1 MSERMQWSEA
11 EAVVRAY
18 RAEHGVTDE
27 IDVSTLARALGT
39 DVANVR
45 RLAGR
50 KPRFVDRSGLLS
62 AGIAVAVI
70 AAAFAFAGPSL
81 LRKNPLLAS
90 LMPAPRV
97 EQTFE
102 IAPMPPMPA
111 TASFSLRSQD
121 FESYPAKVLVFEQHR
136 ENM

>member
-18 RAEHGVTDE
+18 RAEHGMTDE
-27 IDVSTLARALGT
+27 IDVATLALALGT

-62 AGIAVAVI
+62 AGIAITVI

-81 LRKNPLLAS
+81 LKKNPLLAS
-90 LMPAPRV
+90 LMPAPAV
-97 EQTFE
+97 EPPTFE
-102 IAPMPPMPA
+102 IAPLPPMPA
-111 TASFSLRSQD
+111 TASFSMRLDGR
-121 FESYPAKVLVFEQHR
+121 ESKVWVIERTH

>member
-18 RAEHGVTDE
+18 RAEHGMTDE
-27 IDVSTLARALGT
+27 IDVATLALALGT

-50 KPRFVDRSGLLS
+50 KPRFIDRSGLLS
-62 AGIAVAVI
+62 AGIAITVI

-81 LRKNPLLAS
+81 IKKNPLLAS
-90 LMPAPRV
+90 LMPAPTV
-97 EQTFE
+97 ETRILNFTP
-102 IAPMPPMPA
+102 IPPMPA
-111 TASFSLRSQD
+111 TASFSMRLD
-121 FESYPAKVLVFEQHR
+121 GHDGKVLVLEQR
-136 ENM
+136 RDM